1 VLAVPPK
8 SVKIRAEMKLVVT
21 GALGH
26 IGSRLIRSF
35 PERYP
40 GAEVILLD
48 NLSAQRYVSLF
59 NLPEGVRYRF
69 VEADVTKVDLA
80 PFVDGA
86 ACVVHLAAIT
96 NAAASFDNQSQVEAV
111 NFQAT
116 SRVAEACAA
125 AKVPVF
131 YVSSTSV
138 YGTQAEKVDEDCP
151 ISDLQPQSPY
161 AETKLREEALLAE
174 LGKTHGLRYIAC
186 RFGTIFGA
194 SPGMRFHTA
203 VNKFCWQA
211 VVGQPVSVWRTAL
224 NQVRPYLDLT
234 DAVNAINFA
243 IAGGHFPNQIYNVL
257 TFNATVAQIV
267 GAIQERIPDLKIDY
281 VDAKI
286 MNQLSYD
293 VMCDKFKALG
303 FTFEGDLTRGI
314 HDTLGLLHNARAGSL
329 GPHS

>member
-1 VLAVPPK
+1 
-8 SVKIRAEMKLVVT
+8 MKLVVT

-35 PERYP
+35 PQHYP
-40 GAEVILLD
+40 GAEVLLLD
-48 NLSAQRYVSLF
+48 DLSAQRYVSLF
-59 NLPEGVRYRF
+59 NLPDGVRYRF
-69 VEADVTKVDLA
+69 VEADVAKVDLA

-96 NAAASFDNQSQVEAV
+96 NAAASFENQAQVEAV

-131 YVSSTSV
+131 YLSSTSV
-138 YGTQAEKVDEDCP
+138 YGTQSEKVDEDC
-151 ISDLQPQSPY
+151 SLADLKPQSPY

-174 LGKTHGLRYIAC
+174 YGKTRDLRYIAC

-211 VVGQPVSVWRTAL
+211 IVGQPVTVWRTAL

-234 DAVNAINFA
+234 DAVNAINFV
-243 IAGGHFPNQIYNVL
+243 IGRDLFPREIFNVL

-267 GAIQERIPDLKIDY
+267 GAIQRRIPDLKIEY

-293 VMCDKFKALG
+293 VLSDKFKRLG
-303 FTFEGDLTRGI
+303 FTFQGDLDRGI
-314 HDTLGLLHNARAGSL
+314 DDTLRLLGNARSGCFGSA
-329 GPHS
+329 P